1 MLKRNSSFCAI
12 TLIVAVL
19 GCLVIGPVNAFHFPN
34 PASIHQVG
42 GRKRHVADD
51 NHSAIL
57 LLNKWRIG
65 SVEHA
70 CTRRSPFFF
79 PPLEMGR
86 AAAVRANTK
95 AKTDAK
101 KAKVN
106 ALYGKKI
113 IVAVKAG
120 GSPNPEANM
129 LLKETIARA
138 KANNVPVDVSVVMQH
153 MHLYSSVF
161 FCDHETLISSEKML
175 FRFSLPC
182 RTLIELLRKPLRR
195 TLQIFPKVCMKPMA
209 MVEQVLSSL
218 YCRCNFT

>member
-1 MLKRNSSFCAI
+1 MAVPLAPSVPQAGSGLRMERLCWAWGSQEEKQVNLFRRQTMFNRNSSFFAI
-12 TLIVAVL
+12 ALLVAVL
-19 GCLVIGPVNAFHFPN
+19 GCLVIGPVNAFQFPN
-34 PASIHQVG
+34 RASIHQVS
-42 GRKRHVADD
+42 GRKRHVVDD
-51 NHSAIL
+51 NNVAML
-57 LLNKWRIG
+57 LKKWRIG
-65 SVEHA
+65 SVEHV

-95 AKTDAK
+95 AKTDAR

-138 KANNVPVDVSVVMQH
+138 KANNVPVDVSVVMH
-153 MHLYSSVF
+153 YMHRYSSVF
-161 FCDHETLISSEKML
+161 CGDHETLIPSE
-175 FRFSLPC
+175 
-182 RTLIELLRKPLRR
+182 
-195 TLQIFPKVCMKPMA
+195 
-209 MVEQVLSSL
+209 
-218 YCRCNFT
+218 N